1 MNEHIKKYLK
11 KYLKRHWVKE
21 ITYIELVIAMFVLF
35 VFFKNAAEE
44 ITSILGIW
52 YLLDLLDKASSYAND
67 KILGTEEDS
76 NED

>member
-11 KYLKRHWVKE
+11 KHWVKE

-35 VFFKNAAEE
+35 VFFKDAAEE

-52 YLLDLLDKASSYAND
+52 YILDLFEKVSSYAND

-76 NED
+76 DGD

>member
-11 KYLKRHWVKE
+11 KHWVKE

-35 VFFKNAAEE
+35 VFFKDAAKE

-52 YLLDLLDKASSYAND
+52 YILDLLEKVSSYAND
-67 KILGTEEDS
+67 KVLGVKEDS

>member
-1 MNEHIKKYLK
+1 MNEHIKKFLK
-11 KYLKRHWVKE
+11 KHWVKE

-35 VFFKNAAEE
+35 VFFKDASKE

-52 YLLDLLDKASSYAND
+52 YILDLLEKVSFYANN
-67 KILGTEEDS
+67 KVLGIKEDS

>member
-11 KYLKRHWVKE
+11 KHWVKE
-21 ITYIELVIAMFVLF
+21 ITYIELVVAIFVLF
-35 VFFKNAAEE
+35 VFFKDAAEE

-52 YLLDLLDKASSYAND
+52 YLLELLEKVSSYAND

>member
-1 MNEHIKKYLK
+1 MNEHIK

-21 ITYIELVIAMFVLF
+21 ITYAELVIAMFVLF
-35 VFFKNAAEE
+35 VFFKDTAKE
-44 ITSILGIW
+44 ITSFLGIL
-52 YLLDLLDKASSYAND
+52 YLLDLLEKVSSFAND

>member
-11 KYLKRHWVKE
+11 KHWVKE

-35 VFFKNAAEE
+35 VFFKDAAKE

-52 YLLDLLDKASSYAND
+52 YILDLLEKVSSYAND
-67 KILGTEEDS
+67 KILGIKEDS

>member
-11 KYLKRHWVKE
+11 KHWVKE

-35 VFFKNAAEE
+35 VFFKDAAEE

-52 YLLDLLDKASSYAND
+52 YILDLLEKVSSYAND

-76 NED
+76 DGD

>member
-11 KYLKRHWVKE
+11 KHWVKE
-21 ITYIELVIAMFVLF
+21 ITYIELVVTIFVLF
-35 VFFKNAAEE
+35 VFFKDAAEE

-52 YLLDLLDKASSYAND
+52 YLLGLLEKVSSYAND

>member
-11 KYLKRHWVKE
+11 KHWVKE

-35 VFFKNAAEE
+35 IFFKDAAKE

-52 YLLDLLDKASSYAND
+52 YILDLLEKVSSYAND
-67 KILGTEEDS
+67 KVLGIKEDS

>member
-1 MNEHIKKYLK
+1 MNDYIKNYLK
-11 KYLKRHWVKE
+11 KHWVKE
-21 ITYIELVIAMFVLF
+21 ITYTELVIAMFVLF
-35 VFFKNAAEE
+35 VFFKDAAKE

-52 YLLDLLDKASSYAND
+52 YLLDLLEKVSSYAND